1 MVSGAGSF
9 KEIGIKVSYYEIYNE
24 IIRDLLTSEDKALD
38 IREDKSGGVI
48 IVGISE
54 VETKTVPEVM
64 SLLKVL

>member
-1 MVSGAGSF
+1 MVSGAGLF

-38 IREDKSGGVI
+38 IREDKSGGVV